1 MKKTIAKSMTAIMA
15 AAMIAGSLT
24 ACGGSDNK
32 AETTAAVAEESTEAA
47 DAEESTEAADAEE
60 STEASKEEAASEANA
75 EVAEETTE
83 AAQN

>member
-32 AETTAAVAEESTEAA
+32 AETTAAVETTAETTEAV
-47 DAEESTEAADAEE
+47 E
-60 STEASKEEAASEANA
+60 TEASKEDAAGEANA
-75 EVAEETTE
+75 EAAEETTE